1 LAGGPGYTDDG
12 GGPPGR
18 AADHAASGTPATRRW
33 HGVAIVA
40 DEGHRHIG
48 HAAIDAW
55 WRDVTVRYQA
65 VAEPLEVNTKDD
77 VYEVRARVTGQFS
90 GSPITLTFAF
100 RMKDD
105 RIAALEI
112 GS

>member
-1 LAGGPGYTDDG
+1 LSHETAPIDSSLFDANSAT
-12 GGPPGR
+12 PL
-18 AADHAASGTPATRRW
+18 HAFAPD
-33 HGVAIVA
+33 AIVR

-55 WRDVTVRYQA
+55 WRDVTAKYQA
-65 VAEPLEVNTKDD
+65 VAEPLEVNTTDD
-77 VYEVRARVTGQFS
+77 VHHVRAKVTGQFS